1 MTNAVCQDFENR
13 DSKIF
18 FRDPGTRNEYS
29 TCWFLI
35 AHAPIPFR
43 KVSKWAGLQHSEEV
57 IQRAITRSSFKSMR
71 RKEEAGGLLI
81 FDEKYPN
88 RDKTWRMT
96 RKGKQG
102 GWEECFT
109 SPVSK
114 DIFNEQAYT
123 TLLKL
128 GYVTDENW

>member
-1 MTNAVCQDFENR
+1 LSVRGLSISRLLSGTEGVLNAGLAPVD
-13 DSKIF
+13 
-18 FRDPGTRNEYS
+18 Y
-29 TCWFLI
+29 I
-35 AHAPIPFR
+35 AIAAPFAFR
-43 KVSKWAGLQHSEEV
+43 KVSKWAGLEHSEEV

-81 FDEKYPN
+81 FDEQYPN
-88 RDKTWRMT
+88 RDKSWRMT
-96 RKGKQG
+96 RNGKAG

-123 TLLKL
+123 TLFEL
-128 GYVTDENW
+128 GYVTDEKW